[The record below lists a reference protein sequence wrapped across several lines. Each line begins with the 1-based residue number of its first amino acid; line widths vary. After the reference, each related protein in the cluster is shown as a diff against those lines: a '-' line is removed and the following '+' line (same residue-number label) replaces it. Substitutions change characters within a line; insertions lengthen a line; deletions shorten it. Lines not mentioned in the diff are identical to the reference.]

1 MIRTYRLRSLAR
13 VSSSLRS
20 RSQNIRNDDSVDQN
34 IQIFLSVVEIVIEI
48 SLDPEELF
56 PFLIRTKRKKM
67 SSSSD
72 PMRPLGREEDVCALW
87 RYFRLIK
94 ISRRILSLCCS
105 TREYLFPFLV
115 LFSRP

>member
-20 RSQNIRNDDSVDQN
+20 RSQNIRNDSVDQN

-72 PMRPLGREEDVCALW
+72 PRRPWTRRRRLRSLAL
-87 RYFRLIK
+87 
-94 ISRRILSLCCS
+94 LSLN
-105 TREYLFPFLV
+105 
-115 LFSRP
+115 

>member
-13 VSSSLRS
+13 VSSSLKS
-20 RSQNIRNDDSVDQN
+20 RSQNIRNDDSADQN

-56 PFLIRTKRKKM
+56 SFLIRTKRKKM

-72 PMRPLGREEDVCALW
+72 PRRPWLLWDEKKTFALPGVT
-87 RYFRLIK
+87 FA
-94 ISRRILSLCCS
+94 
-105 TREYLFPFLV
+105 
-115 LFSRP
+115 

>member
-20 RSQNIRNDDSVDQN
+20 RSQNIRNDSVDQN
-34 IQIFLSVVEIVIEI
+34 IQIFFSVVEIVIEI

-87 RYFRLIK
+87 RYFCLIK

>member
-1 MIRTYRLRSLAR
+1 MIRSYRLRSLAR

-72 PMRPLGREEDVCALW
+72 PRRPWLLW
-87 RYFRLIK
+87 DEKKTFV
-94 ISRRILSLCCS
+94 LSS
-105 TREYLFPFLV
+105 VTFA
-115 LFSRP
+115 

>member
-1 MIRTYRLRSLAR
+1 M
-13 VSSSLRS
+13 SSSLRS
-20 RSQNIRNDDSVDQN
+20 RSQNIRNADSVDQN

-72 PMRPLGREEDVCALW
+72 PRRPWLLWDEKKTFALPGVT
-87 RYFRLIK
+87 FA
-94 ISRRILSLCCS
+94 
-105 TREYLFPFLV
+105 
-115 LFSRP
+115 

>member
-48 SLDPEELF
+48 SLDPEEFF

-72 PMRPLGREEDVCALW
+72 PRRPWLLWDEKKTFALPGVT
-87 RYFRLIK
+87 FA
-94 ISRRILSLCCS
+94 
-105 TREYLFPFLV
+105 
-115 LFSRP
+115 